1 MGCPLKAAPLATTSM
16 LLLAELALAQTV
28 PITVA
33 PTPPPGVGE
42 AVSRIL
48 SWIMW
53 IGWIA
58 VAAAFIVGAIHFAM
72 GDSEKGKRYVI
83 GAIVGAII
91 MAFYTAIIAGLVG

>member
-1 MGCPLKAAPLATTSM
+1 VRAGRALLLTTVST
-16 LLLAELALAQTV
+16 LLAERVVAQSVPVTV
-28 PITVA
+28 SPS
-33 PTPPPGVGE
+33 PPPGVGE

-72 GDSEKGKRYVI
+72 GDSEKGKRCVA
-83 GAIVGAII
+83 GAIMGAII

>member
-1 MGCPLKAAPLATTSM
+1 VRAGRA
-16 LLLAELALAQTV
+16 LLLATVSTLLAERVVAQSVPVTV
-28 PITVA
+28 SPSL
-33 PTPPPGVGE
+33 PPGVGE

-48 SWIMW
+48 SWVMW

-72 GDSEKGKRYVI
+72 GDSEKGKRYVA
-83 GAIVGAII
+83 GAIIGAII